1 MKETRRTRSKKENR
15 TEKKPA
21 YGVGQNI
28 AFMVQTA
35 WQNKKSVLAIC
46 LGLVVTELA
55 ISLTQLFLGPVILAK
70 VEQRTSLAELMK
82 SILLFTAALF
92 ALYGGKGY
100 LESNAMFGRVK
111 VRQVL
116 LNAINHK
123 ASTTSL
129 PNTRNPD
136 ILKGKQNA
144 LQAVAGNSEPTEHIW
159 ITLSG
164 LLMNLIGFFC
174 YLAVLSRLNLF
185 LIAVVL
191 ATTVSSFLIS
201 RHLNQW
207 SYHHREEEATYN
219 QQLFYIQSNAEA
231 IPLAK
236 EVRIF
241 GLGEW
246 LKEVHQSI
254 ERLYEAFVKRRERAA
269 LWANVI
275 EVALSLAQNG
285 VMYGYLIGLAWAR
298 QLSAAEFLLYV
309 TATSGFTTWVR
320 GILSGYL
327 ELYQESLVIS
337 TVREYLNL
345 PELFCMEKG
354 EPIPGLAALETGAAE
369 SKTTWE
375 LRLEDVSFGYPGM
388 NRYLFRHLDL
398 TVRAGE
404 KLAVVGLNGAGK
416 TTLVQLLCGFYDP
429 QEGRVLLNGTD
440 IRHFNRQEYYRLFSA
455 VFQDYSLL
463 DVTIAEAVAQRVEGI
478 DRGRVEECLKHAGLF
493 DTVAAL
499 PKGLETHMGRQVYL
513 DGVQLS
519 GGETQRLLLARALY
533 KDGPFLILD
542 EPTAALDPIAE
553 DDIYQRY
560 NEMTKEKTSIFI
572 SHRLASTRFCDRIIF
587 LSEGRIEEEGS
598 HEELMERNGGYA
610 KLFRVQSQYYQV

>member
-35 WQNKKSVLAIC
+35 WQNKRSVLAIC

-55 ISLTQLFLGPVILAK
+55 ISLTQLSLGPVILAK

-100 LESNAMFGRVK
+100 LESNTMFGRVK

-136 ILKGKQNA
+136 ILKRKQKA

-337 TVREYLNL
+337 TVLY
-345 PELFCMEKG
+345 G
-354 EPIPGLAALETGAAE
+354 TGRAD
-369 SKTTWE
+369 SGS
-375 LRLEDVSFGYPGM
+375 VSF
-388 NRYLFRHLDL
+388 
-398 TVRAGE
+398 
-404 KLAVVGLNGAGK
+404 
-416 TTLVQLLCGFYDP
+416 
-429 QEGRVLLNGTD
+429 
-440 IRHFNRQEYYRLFSA
+440 
-455 VFQDYSLL
+455 
-463 DVTIAEAVAQRVEGI
+463 
-478 DRGRVEECLKHAGLF
+478 
-493 DTVAAL
+493 
-499 PKGLETHMGRQVYL
+499 
-513 DGVQLS
+513 
-519 GGETQRLLLARALY
+519 
-533 KDGPFLILD
+533 
-542 EPTAALDPIAE
+542 
-553 DDIYQRY
+553 
-560 NEMTKEKTSIFI
+560 
-572 SHRLASTRFCDRIIF
+572 
-587 LSEGRIEEEGS
+587 
-598 HEELMERNGGYA
+598 RNGSS
-610 KLFRVQSQYYQV
+610 RV